1 MDRILDPKELMIPIL
16 YHIGYLA
23 QKLKYISLHLYTVN
37 PRLSIIRDP
46 LHEGLSKVVSFN
58 LEQVLEL
65 KFISPRHK
73 QLRNNG

>member
-16 YHIGYLA
+16 FRIGYLA

-65 KFISPRHK
+65 KFISTHPK